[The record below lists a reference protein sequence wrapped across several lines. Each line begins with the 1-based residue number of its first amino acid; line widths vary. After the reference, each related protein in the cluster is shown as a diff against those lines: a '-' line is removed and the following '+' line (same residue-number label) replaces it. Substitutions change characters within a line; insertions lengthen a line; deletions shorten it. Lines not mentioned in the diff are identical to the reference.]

1 MSAFASISQSCIEGA
16 LLACPRGDWAL
27 DGKPVKT
34 GRDGVR
40 VALLMDS
47 TTVGEIKFGKDD
59 VTGFVRVIDQRVG
72 RLEDGFQPAKHLEKG
87 WNRST
92 AIVCVGVSA
101 DICSQVMT
109 FRSSS
114 MGGFVALRALMPTY
128 VRFGEKLYPV
138 AYLETKS
145 GTRGGNPVVD
155 PVFVAE
161 NWLPRENFSAP
172 ALPPRDP
179 PLPPGLTEKA
189 VISFGKAT
197 GADPEMVRGEVI
209 VLAERERA
217 EAEKGPTTAE
227 IIDDDI
233 PF

>member
-1 MSAFASISQSCIEGA
+1 MSAFASISQSCIEGS
-16 LLACPRGDWAL
+16 LLECSRGDWTIA
-27 DGKPVKT
+27 GKPVKT

-47 TTVGEIKFGKDD
+47 AVVGEIKFGRDD
-59 VTGFVRVIDQRVG
+59 VTDRVRVIDQRVG
-72 RLEDGFQPAKHLEKG
+72 RLEDGFEPAKHLEKG

-92 AIVCVGVSA
+92 AIVCLGVSD
-101 DICSQVMT
+101 DIGGQVMT

-114 MGGFVALRALMPTY
+114 MGGFLAFRALTPTY

-138 AYLETKS
+138 VYLETKP

-161 NWLPRENFSAP
+161 TWLPRQKFSTSGELPAP
-172 ALPPRDP
+172 SLE
-179 PLPPGLTEKA
+179 EKTIA
-189 VISFGKAT
+189 VVAKLT
-197 GADPEMVRGEVI
+197 GADLEKVKADAAAIFEKQPPM
-209 VLAERERA
+209 AETIE
-217 EAEKGPTTAE
+217 
-227 IIDDDI
+227 DDI